1 MLLPSFL
8 ISVAVINTF
17 CVKKEKDPKSDCTI
31 LILPASD
38 IVMVSDRDAMDAK
51 DSNAQFRAAVE
62 VLRSVKTAD
71 QFKKKKD
78 EFLDHIE
85 ESMVITFKVVRDM
98 LSLTSDGKPVDQ
110 AAMASAS
117 AEHAALEH
125 EMDVQMRRIGK
136 MKGGQALLDQTGEEM
151 GARLEPHMNEIGE
164 LMMQDMGG
172 LMGTLLG
179 GMGNAFAPDGGS
191 TEGDDAMADKN
202 GGRTKRG
209 SESGDECQEAQK
221 CAICGAA
228 IPEGQAQCPHCHEEP
243 LDLRAPCPE
252 CNYLMYPGD
261 KDCMACGHA
270 LDDPVPGYK
279 CPNCG
284 AMTRERPE
292 VCTVC
297 GNKSDA

>member
-1 MLLPSFL
+1 
-8 ISVAVINTF
+8 
-17 CVKKEKDPKSDCTI
+17 
-31 LILPASD
+31 
-38 IVMVSDRDAMDAK
+38 MDAK

-62 VLRSVKTAD
+62 VLCSVKSASD
-71 QFKKKKD
+71 FKKKKN

-85 ESMVITFKVVRDM
+85 RSMVITFGVVRDM

-110 AAMASAS
+110 AAIASAS
-117 AEHAALEH
+117 AEHAALEK
-125 EMDVQMRRIGK
+125 EMDLQMRRIGK
-136 MKGGQALLDQTGEEM
+136 MKGGQELLDKAGEEM
-151 GARLEPHMNEIGE
+151 GLRLEPHMNEIGD

-172 LMGTLLG
+172 LLGGLLG
-179 GMGNAFAPDGGS
+179 GIGQAFGPDGGS
-191 TEGDDAMADKN
+191 TEGDDALADKN

-221 CAICGAA
+221 CAICEAA
-228 IPEGQAQCPHCHEEP
+228 IPEGQAQCPKCHEQP
-243 LDLRAPCPE
+243 PDLRMPCPK

-270 LDDPVPGYK
+270 LDAPVPGYK

-284 AMTRERPE
+284 AMTHERPE

-297 GNKSDA
+297 GGKCEQRR